1 MREAMV
7 RPTPAGRLETVIG
20 ADRFA
25 RFAGLAD
32 AARDRFL
39 GRTLWHINAT
49 ETGGVAEMLRA
60 QVATAI
66 GLGVDTRWL
75 VIDGDTDFVAITK
88 RIHNGIHGSPGDGG
102 PLGAAEHRH
111 YQSVVA
117 ANRNRLREVV
127 RAGDIV
133 VLHDPQ
139 TAGMVD
145 MAKDTGAR
153 VIWRSHIGR
162 DIPTESSEAAWGFV
176 APYVG
181 HADRLV
187 FSRSQYVPAALA
199 GIPVAVIAPA
209 IDAFAV
215 KNIPLE
221 HASVVAILGATGLLQ
236 QPAGIDV
243 PAAFPRNAHQDGLV
257 TRRAQIIRE
266 GGPLDPATPLVVQ
279 VSRWDALKDMRGVL
293 TAFAAGVA
301 TDPTTGEAHL
311 ALVGPDV
318 AGVSADP
325 ESVAVR
331 QDCVA
336 AWHRLDAA
344 QRQRISLVSVPM
356 DDVEENAAIVNA
368 VQRHASIVTQKSLV
382 EGFGLTVAEAMW
394 KSRPVVASAMGGI
407 LDQITEGEN
416 GLLVEPTD
424 HEGFAGALRRLLADP
439 AEGRR
444 LGQAARERVWTHYLP
459 DRQLTQWW
467 QTFQAV
473 AD

>member
-1 MREAMV
+1 
-7 RPTPAGRLETVIG
+7 
-20 ADRFA
+20 
-25 RFAGLAD
+25 
-32 AARDRFL
+32 
-39 GRTLWHINAT
+39 
-49 ETGGVAEMLRA
+49 MLRA
-60 QVATAI
+60 QVAIAI
-66 GLGVDTRWL
+66 GLGVDARWL
-75 VIDGDTDFVAITK
+75 VIDGDSDFVAITK
-88 RIHNGIHGSPGDGG
+88 RVHNGIHGSPGDSG
-102 PLGAAEHRH
+102 PLGDAEHWR
-111 YQSVVA
+111 YRSVVA
-117 ANRNRLREVV
+117 ANRNQLRELV

-162 DIPTESSEAAWGFV
+162 DIPTESSEVSWGFV
-176 APYVG
+176 APYVQ

-187 FSRSQYVPAALA
+187 FSRSQYVPAAMA

-221 HASVVAILGATGLLQ
+221 HSSVVAILGATGLLQ
-236 QPAGIDV
+236 LPAGVDA
-243 PAAFPRNAHQDGLV
+243 PAAFPRNARQDGLV
-257 TRRAQIIRE
+257 TRRAKIVRE

-279 VSRWDALKDMRGVL
+279 VSRWDALKDMRGVM
-293 TAFAAGVA
+293 TAFAEGLA
-301 TDPTTGEAHL
+301 TDSATGEAHL

-318 AGVSADP
+318 EGVSDDP
-325 ESVAVR
+325 GRGAVR

-336 AWHRLDAA
+336 AWHRVDPA

-356 DDVEENAAIVNA
+356 DVEENAAIVNA

-407 LDQITEGEN
+407 LDQITDGEH

-424 HEGFAGALRRLLADP
+424 LEGFVGALRRLLADP

-444 LGQAARERVWTHYLP
+444 LAQAARERVWTHYLP
-459 DRQLTQWW
+459 DRQLTQWL